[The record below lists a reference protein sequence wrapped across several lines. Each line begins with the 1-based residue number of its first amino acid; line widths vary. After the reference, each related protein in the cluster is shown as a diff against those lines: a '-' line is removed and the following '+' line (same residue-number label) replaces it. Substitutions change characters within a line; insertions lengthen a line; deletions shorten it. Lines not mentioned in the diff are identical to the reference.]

1 MRETRV
7 SSQDK
12 ARDVGVALRRLT
24 TEIDGL
30 DQRAANRFGI
40 NRSDLRCLDML
51 RAVGPATPTTLAG
64 AVGMTTGG
72 LSLALD
78 RLEAAG
84 YVTRRPNAHDRR
96 SVIVEP
102 TERLAQVERE
112 IFGPLGRR
120 IGEIFACYRDTDLEV
135 IRDFLHRVAE
145 ATAEAGRTD
154 RHLAPSPRLKYDDDI
169 LTSGRA
175 EAEDT

>member
-1 MRETRV
+1 MDSSV

-12 ARDVGVALRRLT
+12 ATDVRAALRRLT

-40 NRSDLRCLDML
+40 NRSDLRCLDVL
-51 RAVGPATPTTLAG
+51 RGLGPTTPTTLAR

-84 YVTRRPNAHDRR
+84 YVTRRPNANDGR
-96 SVIVEP
+96 SVIIEP
-102 TERLAQVERE
+102 TEHLARVERE
-112 IFGPLGRR
+112 IFGPLVGRM
-120 IGEIFACYRDTDLEV
+120 GEIIARYRDGDLEV
-135 IRDFLHRVAE
+135 IRDFLDRLAE
-145 ATAEAGRTD
+145 AVASAGRSP
-154 RHLAPSPRLKYDDDI
+154 RELASSPRLHYDDDI
-169 LTSGRA
+169 LTRLRT

>member
-1 MRETRV
+1 MESSVSRE
-7 SSQDK
+7 DK
-12 ARDVGVALRRLT
+12 ARDVRVALRRLT

-51 RAVGPATPTTLAG
+51 RAVGPATPTTLAS

-84 YVTRRPNAHDRR
+84 YVTRRPNSNDRR

-102 TERLAQVERE
+102 TEHLAQLERE
-112 IFGPLGRR
+112 IFGPLGRQ
-120 IGEIFACYRDTDLEV
+120 IGEIFARYRDADLEV
-135 IRDFLHRVAE
+135 IRDFLDHVAE
-145 ATAEAGRTD
+145 ATAEAGSPPRE
-154 RHLAPSPRLKYDDDI
+154 LATSPTLHYDDDI
-169 LTSGRA
+169 LTRVRT
-175 EAEDT
+175 EHEDT

>member
-1 MRETRV
+1 V
-7 SSQDK
+7 SSHDK
-12 ARDVGVALRRLT
+12 ARDVRVALRRLT

-30 DQRAANRFGI
+30 DQRAATRFGI

-51 RAVGPATPTTLAG
+51 RAVGPATPTMLAT

-84 YVTRRPNAHDRR
+84 YVTRRPNSNDRR

-120 IGEIFACYRDTDLEV
+120 IGEIFARYPDGDLDV
-135 IRDFLHRVAE
+135 IRDFLDRVAE
-145 ATAEAGRTD
+145 ATAEAGRSPGE
-154 RHLAPSPRLKYDDDI
+154 LASSPPLHYDDDI
-169 LTSGRA
+169 LTRA
-175 EAEDT
+175 RTPAADT